1 MSVFIQKY
9 IALFLIFLIMSG
21 FQPQHSNPVKIYF
34 HQINP
39 KIIVDGFNQIYL
51 IDKTQIIKHKQDGS
65 VFKTFSI
72 KRYGDITDVDATNP
86 LKIQVFYKDYQQIIF
101 LDNQLTESNAAISL
115 EKLGYEQCELT
126 CTSANNSF
134 WIYNKQDNELIRLNG
149 DLNPF
154 IKTGN
159 LKRILEIDIKPNFMR
174 EHNGYLYLNC
184 PKEGILVFD
193 IFGTYY
199 KTIPIKNLTE
209 FSIQNS
215 NIIYFQKGIL
225 YEYQTQ
231 SFNTNN
237 KNFEDSLLINVIYQ
251 NNTFYKIYNDSLVT
265 E

>member
-1 MSVFIQKY
+1 
-9 IALFLIFLIMSG
+9 MSG
-21 FQPQHSNPVKIYF
+21 FQNQNSHPVKIYF
-34 HQINP
+34 QQKNP
-39 KIIVDGFNQIYL
+39 KIIVDGFNQIYI
-51 IDKTQIIKHKQDGS
+51 IDKTEITKYKQEGTI
-65 VFKTFSI
+65 FKTFSI

-86 LKIQVFYKDYQQIIF
+86 LKLQVFYKDYQQIVF
-101 LDNQLTESNAAISL
+101 LDNQLTESNSAISL
-115 EKLGYEQCELT
+115 EKLGYEQCELA

-159 LKRILEIDIKPNFMR
+159 LKRILEIDVKPNFMR

-199 KTIPIKNLTE
+199 KTIPIKNLSE

-231 SFNTNN
+231 SFNTIDKKFN
-237 KNFEDSLLINVIYQ
+237 DTTLINVIFQ
-251 NNTFYKIYNDSLVT
+251 NNTFYKIYKDSLIT
-265 E
+265 EQP